1 MTVRTRILIV
11 DDHEIV
17 RQGLKMVLELEPDF
31 EVVGE
36 AGSGKE
42 AIRQIELF
50 RPDLVLLDLSMP
62 DMSGVEVTQVVKA
75 KQPRVRIVM
84 LTGIGAEAAVKH
96 SMSAGVEGY
105 ILKNVSPDVLCAAI
119 RTVRDE
125 GGYLHSSVAHMV
137 TDENTKNIPE
147 HSTRE
152 TVQQRLGLTPREVEI
167 LQLMATS
174 QTNRDIAEKLFIGEE
189 TVRTHVKRI
198 LHKLDQPNRTQAVLF
213 GLKTGVI
220 WLE

>member
-1 MTVRTRILIV
+1 MSGKTRILIV

-17 RQGLKMVLELEPDF
+17 RQGLKMVLELEADF
-31 EVVGE
+31 EIVGE

-42 AIRQIELF
+42 AIYRIGLF
-50 RPDLVLLDLSMP
+50 RPDLVLLDLMMP
-62 DMSGVEVTQVVKA
+62 DINGIEVVQVVKI
-75 KQPRVRIVM
+75 KQPQVRFLM
-84 LTGIGAEAAVKH
+84 LTGIGAEAAVKQ
-96 SMSAGVEGY
+96 SLGAGVEGY

-125 GGYLHSSVAHMV
+125 GGYLHPAVAHMAAGHTTAID
-137 TDENTKNIPE
+137 TDPSE
-147 HSTRE
+147 SSA
-152 TVQQRLGLTPREVEI
+152 QRLGLTPREVEI

-174 QTNRDIAEKLFIGEE
+174 QTNRDIAEQLVISEE

-198 LHKLDQPNRTQAVLF
+198 LSKLNQPNRTQAVLF
-213 GLKTGVI
+213 GIKTGLI

>member
-31 EVVGE
+31 EIVGE

-42 AIRQIELF
+42 AVRQIELR
-50 RPDLVLLDLSMP
+50 RPDLVLLDLAMP
-62 DMSGVEVTQVVKA
+62 DMNGAEVAQVVKA
-75 KQPRVRIVM
+75 KQPRIRIMM

-96 SMSAGVEGY
+96 SMRVGVEGY
-105 ILKNVSPDVLCAAI
+105 ILKDVSPDVLCAAI

-125 GGYLHSSVAHMV
+125 GGYLHPSVAHMMTNQQV
-137 TDENTKNIPE
+137 EDTPD
-147 HSTRE
+147 HSARE
-152 TVQQRLGLTPREVEI
+152 TVQQRLGLTPRESEI

-174 QTNRDIAEKLFIGEE
+174 QTNRDIAEQLFIGEE

-198 LHKLDQPNRTQAVLF
+198 LRKLDQPNRTQAVLF
-213 GLKTGVI
+213 GLKAGII